1 MATQD
6 YFHAL
11 HHVVTVVNS
20 SLEPAEVLAKVTE
33 QTAKTMQCKACT
45 LRLLDETGQVLLASA
60 AYGLSPDYLR
70 KGPVEVA
77 KSGLDGEVLAGKTI
91 HLRDA
96 SSDGRFQYPDAA
108 RKEGLISVLSTP
120 LMVEGKAIGLLRVY
134 SDTEREFSRDEEEFM
149 EAVASVSALAIQ
161 NARMHAA
168 LRADYELQTT
178 YTYQVFED

>member
-1 MATQD
+1 MSSQD

-11 HHVVTVVNS
+11 HQVVTVINS
-20 SLEPAEVLAKVTE
+20 SLDPQDVLSKITE
-33 QTAKTMQCKACT
+33 QTARTTKCRACT
-45 LRLLDETGQVLLASA
+45 LRLLDSGGKVLLASA
-60 AYGLSPDYLR
+60 AYGLSPDYMR

-77 KSGLDGEVLAGKTI
+77 KSGMDGEVLAGRTI

-96 SSDGRFQYPDAA
+96 TSDGRFQYPEAA

-134 SDTEREFSRDEEEFM
+134 SDVERDFSAEEIDFM
-149 EAVASVSALAIQ
+149 EAVAGVSALAIQ

-168 LRADYELQTT
+168 LRSDFELQTT